1 MSDVYLTVS
10 AAPTVTVDAQGAVTV
25 DVSAL
30 AGGDVVGPAS
40 ATDNALARFD
50 GTTGKFVQAGPITES
65 DAGDLANLN
74 RLAFDT
80 TPTGTLATQ
89 GEMMW
94 NSGSETLDLQLN
106 GFAMHIGQ
114 HVLFHVRNSTGS
126 TIAAGVPVMF
136 AGTTG
141 NSGKLLIQL
150 WNGTGPS
157 TYFMG
162 LTAEPLANGEEGFVI
177 AFGLLRGIET
187 DGSDYSQTWAD
198 GDILYAGSTSGSLTN
213 IAPTTGQIVQVA
225 AVVHAHGSNG
235 ALFIR
240 VGWVYQTANAN
251 LNAISGLTSAAD
263 KLSYFTGAGTAAL
276 TDLSSFGR
284 TFLDDADA
292 ATARGTLGLG
302 DLASLTPGTGIASF
316 LTTPSSANLASA
328 VTNETGSGSLVFG
341 TSPTITTPTITFST
355 TAAVTA
361 GTNAQGQGALTT
373 DYNLVTT
380 AAANPSGVTLPTA
393 TVGRLIYITN
403 AAANPVNVYPDT
415 GAALDALAANAAVSL
430 PVGFT
435 LICRAI
441 STTAWRTAIVPTTGG
456 AAANFLTSPTSAN
469 LATLVSNETGSGSL
483 VFGTSPTIT
492 TPTITFS
499 TTAAVTAGTNAQGQG
514 ALGTDN
520 ALITTAAAN
529 PSGVTLPTATVGRRI
544 FITNAAANPV
554 NVYPATGAAL
564 DALAANAAVS
574 LPVGFTLICRA
585 ISTTAWRTVLV
596 PQAGTAAANFLTSP
610 TSANL
615 ATLVSDE
622 TGSGSLVFGTSP
634 TITSPFLFFGVTPGF
649 TAGTDAQGQA
659 VITNATDHVTITTA
673 TANPSGV
680 TLPSTVTAGRR
691 IIIHNAAANPVN
703 VYPNS
708 GATIDALAA
717 NAPVLL
723 PVGATYLF
731 WSPGGT
737 PAWRSHV
744 FIPLGTPAANFIT
757 TPTSANLAT
766 LVSDETGSGSLVFG
780 TSPTITTPTITF
792 STTAAVTAGTNAQ
805 GQGALTTD
813 NNLVTTAAA
822 NPSGV
827 TLPTAT
833 VGRCIYITNAAANP
847 VNVYPATGATI
858 DALAANAA
866 VSLPVGFTLICRAIT
881 STAWRTVLVPQA
893 GTAAANFLTSPTSA
907 NLATLVSD
915 ETGSGSLVFGTS
927 PTITTPTITFS
938 TTAAVTAGTNAQ
950 GQGALTT
957 DNNLVT
963 TAAANPS
970 GVTLPT
976 ATVGRCIYITNAAAN
991 PVNVYPATGATI
1003 DALAANAAVS
1013 LPVGGTIL
1021 FRAISTTAWRSSFGV
1036 ANVFSGDQSAPNFIV
1051 TSSAGTFQGVT
1062 GGSAPQF
1069 TAVGNTGNGMRVASD
1084 RVDFWVGGS
1093 VHATIQSGIVGLGSS
1108 ALNWGSNTQLFGNND
1123 GTGRLVERNGTS
1135 AQTFSIA
1142 NTYTSFTSKEEL
1154 EIGWVGNSNIGKI
1167 RTIKGSGGGTARQL
1181 MLGTDS
1187 VDRMGFESTNF
1198 NTFMLASSGSYG
1210 SGSGVLFLGNAT
1222 TVPTTNPTGGGI
1234 LYVEAGALKYR
1245 GSSGTVTTIANA

>member
-1 MSDVYLTVS
+1 
-10 AAPTVTVDAQGAVTV
+10 
-25 DVSAL
+25 
-30 AGGDVVGPAS
+30 
-40 ATDNALARFD
+40 
-50 GTTGKFVQAGPITES
+50 
-65 DAGDLANLN
+65 
-74 RLAFDT
+74 
-80 TPTGTLATQ
+80 
-89 GEMMW
+89 
-94 NSGSETLDLQLN
+94 
-106 GFAMHIGQ
+106 
-114 HVLFHVRNSTGS
+114 
-126 TIAAGVPVMF
+126 MF

-328 VTNETGSGSLVFG
+328 VTN
-341 TSPTITTPTITFST
+341 
-355 TAAVTA
+355 
-361 GTNAQGQGALTT
+361 
-373 DYNLVTT
+373 
-380 AAANPSGVTLPTA
+380 
-393 TVGRLIYITN
+393 
-403 AAANPVNVYPDT
+403 
-415 GAALDALAANAAVSL
+415 
-430 PVGFT
+430 
-435 LICRAI
+435 
-441 STTAWRTAIVPTTGG
+441 
-456 AAANFLTSPTSAN
+456 
-469 LATLVSNETGSGSL
+469 
-483 VFGTSPTIT
+483 
-492 TPTITFS
+492 
-499 TTAAVTAGTNAQGQG
+499 
-514 ALGTDN
+514 
-520 ALITTAAAN
+520 
-529 PSGVTLPTATVGRRI
+529 
-544 FITNAAANPV
+544 
-554 NVYPATGAAL
+554 
-564 DALAANAAVS
+564 
-574 LPVGFTLICRA
+574 
-585 ISTTAWRTVLV
+585 
-596 PQAGTAAANFLTSP
+596 
-610 TSANL
+610 
-615 ATLVSDE
+615 
-622 TGSGSLVFGTSP
+622 
-634 TITSPFLFFGVTPGF
+634 
-649 TAGTDAQGQA
+649 
-659 VITNATDHVTITTA
+659 
-673 TANPSGV
+673 
-680 TLPSTVTAGRR
+680 
-691 IIIHNAAANPVN
+691 
-703 VYPNS
+703 
-708 GATIDALAA
+708 
-717 NAPVLL
+717 
-723 PVGATYLF
+723 
-731 WSPGGT
+731 
-737 PAWRSHV
+737 
-744 FIPLGTPAANFIT
+744 
-757 TPTSANLAT
+757 
-766 LVSDETGSGSLVFG
+766 
-780 TSPTITTPTITF
+780 
-792 STTAAVTAGTNAQ
+792 
-805 GQGALTTD
+805 
-813 NNLVTTAAA
+813 
-822 NPSGV
+822 
-827 TLPTAT
+827 
-833 VGRCIYITNAAANP
+833 
-847 VNVYPATGATI
+847 
-858 DALAANAA
+858 
-866 VSLPVGFTLICRAIT
+866 
-881 STAWRTVLVPQA
+881 
-893 GTAAANFLTSPTSA
+893 
-907 NLATLVSD
+907 

>member
-833 VGRCIYITNAAANP
+833 VGRRIFITNAAANP

-866 VSLPVGFTLICRAIT
+866 VSLPVGFTLICRAI
-881 STAWRTVLVPQA
+881 
-893 GTAAANFLTSPTSA
+893 
-907 NLATLVSD
+907 
-915 ETGSGSLVFGTS
+915 
-927 PTITTPTITFS
+927 
-938 TTAAVTAGTNAQ
+938 
-950 GQGALTT
+950 
-957 DNNLVT
+957 
-963 TAAANPS
+963 
-970 GVTLPT
+970 
-976 ATVGRCIYITNAAAN
+976 
-991 PVNVYPATGATI
+991 
-1003 DALAANAAVS
+1003 
-1013 LPVGGTIL
+1013 
-1021 FRAISTTAWRSSFGV
+1021 STTAWRTNAIPATGNVAILGANTFTGV
-1036 ANVFSGDQSAPNFIV
+1036 QTLPAGSVSAPSL
-1051 TSSAGTFQGVT
+1051 TWTGAG
-1062 GGSAPQF
+1062 A
-1069 TAVGNTGNGMRVASD
+1069 NTGIYS
-1084 RVDFWVGGS
+1084 
-1093 VHATIQSGIVGLGSS
+1093 T
-1108 ALNWGSNTQLFGNND
+1108 GSNTIDFTIGGVRRVFIDSNGNIQTNGSGVFITNGNLLLSNSFARIDGPAARFGASDDVAIGRD
-1123 GTGRLVERNGTS
+1123 GAAETLALGRQNTTANALRVYNTWTS
-1135 AQTFSIA
+1135 ATNFERGVFDWRTEA
-1142 NTYTSFTSKEEL
+1142 NVL
-1154 EIGWVGNSNIGKI
+1154 QIG
-1167 RTIKGSGGGTARQL
+1167 TEKGSGGGTARAMRL
-1181 MLGTDS
+1181 VTDGIA
-1187 VDRMGFESTNF
+1187 RAIFEATTY
-1198 NTFMLASSGSYG
+1198 NTTLLANAGSYG

>member
-1 MSDVYLTVS
+1 
-10 AAPTVTVDAQGAVTV
+10 
-25 DVSAL
+25 
-30 AGGDVVGPAS
+30 
-40 ATDNALARFD
+40 
-50 GTTGKFVQAGPITES
+50 
-65 DAGDLANLN
+65 
-74 RLAFDT
+74 
-80 TPTGTLATQ
+80 
-89 GEMMW
+89 
-94 NSGSETLDLQLN
+94 
-106 GFAMHIGQ
+106 
-114 HVLFHVRNSTGS
+114 
-126 TIAAGVPVMF
+126 
-136 AGTTG
+136 
-141 NSGKLLIQL
+141 
-150 WNGTGPS
+150 
-157 TYFMG
+157 
-162 LTAEPLANGEEGFVI
+162 
-177 AFGLLRGIET
+177 
-187 DGSDYSQTWAD
+187 
-198 GDILYAGSTSGSLTN
+198 
-213 IAPTTGQIVQVA
+213 
-225 AVVHAHGSNG
+225 
-235 ALFIR
+235 
-240 VGWVYQTANAN
+240 
-251 LNAISGLTSAAD
+251 
-263 KLSYFTGAGTAAL
+263 
-276 TDLSSFGR
+276 
-284 TFLDDADA
+284 
-292 ATARGTLGLG
+292 
-302 DLASLTPGTGIASF
+302 
-316 LTTPSSANLASA
+316 
-328 VTNETGSGSLVFG
+328 
-341 TSPTITTPTITFST
+341 
-355 TAAVTA
+355 
-361 GTNAQGQGALTT
+361 
-373 DYNLVTT
+373 
-380 AAANPSGVTLPTA
+380 
-393 TVGRLIYITN
+393 
-403 AAANPVNVYPDT
+403 
-415 GAALDALAANAAVSL
+415 
-430 PVGFT
+430 
-435 LICRAI
+435 
-441 STTAWRTAIVPTTGG
+441 
-456 AAANFLTSPTSAN
+456 
-469 LATLVSNETGSGSL
+469 
-483 VFGTSPTIT
+483 
-492 TPTITFS
+492 
-499 TTAAVTAGTNAQGQG
+499 
-514 ALGTDN
+514 
-520 ALITTAAAN
+520 
-529 PSGVTLPTATVGRRI
+529 
-544 FITNAAANPV
+544 
-554 NVYPATGAAL
+554 
-564 DALAANAAVS
+564 

-757 TPTSANLAT
+757 T
-766 LVSDETGSGSLVFG
+766 
-780 TSPTITTPTITF
+780 
-792 STTAAVTAGTNAQ
+792 
-805 GQGALTTD
+805 
-813 NNLVTTAAA
+813 
-822 NPSGV
+822 
-827 TLPTAT
+827 
-833 VGRCIYITNAAANP
+833 
-847 VNVYPATGATI
+847 
-858 DALAANAA
+858 
-866 VSLPVGFTLICRAIT
+866 
-881 STAWRTVLVPQA
+881 
-893 GTAAANFLTSPTSA
+893 PTSA

>member
-441 STTAWRTAIVPTTGG
+441 STTAWLTAIVPTTGG

-866 VSLPVGFTLICRAIT
+866 VSLPVG
-881 STAWRTVLVPQA
+881 
-893 GTAAANFLTSPTSA
+893 
-907 NLATLVSD
+907 
-915 ETGSGSLVFGTS
+915 
-927 PTITTPTITFS
+927 
-938 TTAAVTAGTNAQ
+938 
-950 GQGALTT
+950 
-957 DNNLVT
+957 
-963 TAAANPS
+963 
-970 GVTLPT
+970 
-976 ATVGRCIYITNAAAN
+976 
-991 PVNVYPATGATI
+991 
-1003 DALAANAAVS
+1003 
-1013 LPVGGTIL
+1013 GTIL

>member
-30 AGGDVVGPAS
+30 AGGDVAGPAS
-40 ATDNALARFD
+40 ATDNALTRFD
-50 GTTGKFVQAGPITES
+50 GTSGKLVQSGPITQS

-80 TPTGTLATQ
+80 TPTGTLASQ
-89 GEMMW
+89 GEIMW

-106 GFAMHIGQ
+106 GFAMQLGQ
-114 HVLFHVRNSTGS
+114 HVVFHVRNSTGS
-126 TIAAGVPVMF
+126 TIAKGVPVMF

-141 NSGKLLIQL
+141 NSGKLLIQP

-162 LTAEPLANGEEGFVI
+162 LTAESLANGEEGFVI

-187 DGSDYSQTWAD
+187 DGIDYSQTWAD

-251 LNAISGLTSAAD
+251 LDAISGLTSAAD
-263 KLSYFTGAGTAAL
+263 KLPYFTGIGTAAL
-276 TDLSSFGR
+276 TNLSSFGR
-284 TFLDDADA
+284 TVIDDADA
-292 ATARGTLGLG
+292 AEARSTLGLG
-302 DLASLTPGTGIASF
+302 DLATLATSTSIVTF
-316 LTTPSSANLASA
+316 LTNPSSANLATAILDETGSGSLVFGTSPTITTPAITFSTNASLAAGTNAQGQGSITSDNIVITSSA
-328 VTNETGSGSLVFG
+328 ANPGGVTLPAATVGRIVYVCNLSGSTVAVYPATGATIDALAVNTATTLTTGNTYIFRAVSATAWRSSLALHTDSSAAAFLTTGSSATLASFVTNETGSGSLVFG

-373 DYNLVTT
+373 DNNLVTT

-393 TVGRLIYITN
+393 TVGRRIYITN
-403 AAANPVNVYPDT
+403 AAANPVNVYPAT
-415 GAALDALAANAAVSL
+415 GATLDALAANAAVSL

-435 LICRAI
+435 LLCR
-441 STTAWRTAIVPTTGG
+441 G
-456 AAANFLTSPTSAN
+456 
-469 LATLVSNETGSGSL
+469 
-483 VFGTSPTIT
+483 
-492 TPTITFS
+492 
-499 TTAAVTAGTNAQGQG
+499 
-514 ALGTDN
+514 
-520 ALITTAAAN
+520 
-529 PSGVTLPTATVGRRI
+529 
-544 FITNAAANPV
+544 
-554 NVYPATGAAL
+554 
-564 DALAANAAVS
+564 
-574 LPVGFTLICRA
+574 
-585 ISTTAWRTVLV
+585 ISTTAWRTVLI
-596 PQAGTAAANFLTSP
+596 PQAGTASANFL
-610 TSANL
+610 
-615 ATLVSDE
+615 
-622 TGSGSLVFGTSP
+622 
-634 TITSPFLFFGVTPGF
+634 
-649 TAGTDAQGQA
+649 
-659 VITNATDHVTITTA
+659 
-673 TANPSGV
+673 
-680 TLPSTVTAGRR
+680 
-691 IIIHNAAANPVN
+691 
-703 VYPNS
+703 
-708 GATIDALAA
+708 
-717 NAPVLL
+717 
-723 PVGATYLF
+723 
-731 WSPGGT
+731 
-737 PAWRSHV
+737 
-744 FIPLGTPAANFIT
+744 T

-833 VGRCIYITNAAANP
+833 VGRLIY
-847 VNVYPATGATI
+847 V
-858 DALAANAA
+858 
-866 VSLPVGFTLICRAIT
+866 
-881 STAWRTVLVPQA
+881 
-893 GTAAANFLTSPTSA
+893 
-907 NLATLVSD
+907 
-915 ETGSGSLVFGTS
+915 
-927 PTITTPTITFS
+927 
-938 TTAAVTAGTNAQ
+938 
-950 GQGALTT
+950 
-957 DNNLVT
+957 
-963 TAAANPS
+963 
-970 GVTLPT
+970 
-976 ATVGRCIYITNAAAN
+976 TNAAAN

-1036 ANVFSGDQSAPNFIV
+1036 SNVFSGDQSGPNFII
-1051 TSSAGTFQGVT
+1051 TSSSGTFQGVV
-1062 GGSAPQF
+1062 GGATPQF
-1069 TAVGNTGNGMRVASD
+1069 TAVANTGNGMRVAAD

-1187 VDRMGFESTNF
+1187 VDRMGFEATTF

-1210 SGSGVLFLGNAT
+1210 GGSGVLFVGNAT